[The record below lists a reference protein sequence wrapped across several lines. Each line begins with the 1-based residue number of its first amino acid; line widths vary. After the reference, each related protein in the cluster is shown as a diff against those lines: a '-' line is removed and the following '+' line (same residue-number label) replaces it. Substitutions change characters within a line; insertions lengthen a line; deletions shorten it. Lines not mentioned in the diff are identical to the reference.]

1 MLLWGQGH
9 EDRACGDAHHI
20 RHFNALVQK
29 LAIAMNKFKVSA
41 QEQHELVAILAP
53 LKCDIVQ
60 RRPRASAAF
69 NARFGRGIFL
79 VLT

>member
-60 RRPRASAAF
+60 RRPRA
-69 NARFGRGIFL
+69 GRI
-79 VLT
+79 V